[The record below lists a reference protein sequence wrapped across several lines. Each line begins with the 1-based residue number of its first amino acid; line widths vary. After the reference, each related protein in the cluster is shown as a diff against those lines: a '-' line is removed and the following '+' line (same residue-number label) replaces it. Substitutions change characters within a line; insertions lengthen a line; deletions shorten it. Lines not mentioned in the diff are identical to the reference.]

1 MNIIK
6 MQKTTFIFFISI
18 ANLCYSQVNISG
30 GFGSVISDIK
40 GTPISSNS
48 NSDVSGSPFFI
59 STWCDADIVLA
70 SGAVLNRIPIKLN
83 LSTHEVHVLKDE
95 KEKMEIVAN
104 PGSIKSIAIKSLTE
118 NDINSYTFRI
128 GFPPIDRMSAN
139 TFYLVLADG
148 RAKLLKLISKKIV
161 EEKPFNSSVAERKFV
176 ENEGL
181 YLFYG
186 GVMIRVKK
194 NKDFFVTTFG
204 EQKDQ
209 IEKFVTENKL
219 KCKTEKEMIR
229 VIDYFNELD

>member
-1 MNIIK
+1 MK
-6 MQKTTFIFFISI
+6 MQKTTFIFFLVSI

-40 GTPISSNS
+40 GTPISSSS

-59 STWCDADIVLA
+59 SSWSEADMVL
-70 SGAVLNRIPIKLN
+70 SNGAVLNRIPIKLN
-83 LSTHEVHVLKDE
+83 LATHEVHVLKDE
-95 KEKMEIVAN
+95 KEKVEIVAN
-104 PGSIKSIAIKSLTE
+104 PGSIKSVAIKNLTE

-161 EEKPFNSSVAERKFV
+161 EEKPFNSAVAEKKFV

-181 YLFYG
+181 YLFYEG
-186 GVMIRVKK
+186 AMIRVKK
-194 NKDFFVTTFG
+194 NKDFFVTIFG
-204 EQKDQ
+204 EQKDLV
-209 IEKFVTENKL
+209 EKFVSENKL
-219 KCKTEKEMIR
+219 KCKSEWEMIR
-229 VIDYFNELD
+229 IVDYFNKLD